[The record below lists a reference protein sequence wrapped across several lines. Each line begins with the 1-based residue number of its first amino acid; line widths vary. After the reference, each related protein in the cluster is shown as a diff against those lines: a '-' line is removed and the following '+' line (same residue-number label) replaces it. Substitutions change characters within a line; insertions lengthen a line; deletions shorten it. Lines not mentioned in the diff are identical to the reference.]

1 MAPQCP
7 GLEAAHMSG
16 KPTRVIAAVRISLI
30 LFAAAALL
38 FCLARP
44 SRILA
49 AEPQT
54 AAKNPA
60 SAAGAQAN
68 SPAAAAE
75 PQQVPPARS
84 QDQNAGRNPYR
95 PAAVL
100 SAADV
105 VFPFKTTADANVIF
119 SVSVGPGGQ
128 AEKITVLQDVPPFTA
143 AAQESLKNWKF
154 SAASFEDRPEGSD
167 IPVAFVFRHAVY
179 IANPPLFTPT
189 VPAKES
195 GRGFVPPGIVSMAY
209 AGYPASTIAFGAV
222 VVQVNIKADGSIGG
236 ISVARD
242 LAGGFGPLAVDAAK
256 HWKFQAASRDGRPV
270 PGKVAI
276 AFVFSSRSL
285 NPF

>member
-1 MAPQCP
+1 
-7 GLEAAHMSG
+7 MSG
-16 KPTRVIAAVRISLI
+16 KPMRMIAAARLPLI
-30 LFAAAALL
+30 LFAAAAFL

-44 SRILA
+44 SRIFA

-54 AAKNPA
+54 AAQNP
-60 SAAGAQAN
+60 SGAGAQA
-68 SPAAAAE
+68 SPPAADE
-75 PQQVPPARS
+75 PQTVPPARS
-84 QDQNAGRNPYR
+84 QDQNAARNPYR

-105 VFPFKTTADANVIF
+105 VFPFKTTADAAVIF

-128 AEKITVLQDVPPFTA
+128 AGKITVLQDVPPFTA
-143 AAQESLKNWKF
+143 AAEESLKSWKF
-154 SAASFEDRPEGSD
+154 SAASFEGRAEDSE

-179 IANPPLFTPT
+179 IANPPLFTPAI
-189 VPAKES
+189 PAKES
-195 GRGFVPPGIVSMAY
+195 GRSFVPAGIVSIAY

-222 VVQVNIKADGSIGG
+222 VVQANVKPDGSIGAVS
-236 ISVARD
+236 IARD

>member
-1 MAPQCP
+1 MRMT
-7 GLEAAHMSG
+7 AAA
-16 KPTRVIAAVRISLI
+16 KLPLI

-44 SRILA
+44 SRIF
-49 AEPQT
+49 
-54 AAKNPA
+54 AAKPQ
-60 SAAGAQAN
+60 AGAQNPAPGTGARP
-68 SPAAAAE
+68 SPPAAAE
-75 PQQVPPARS
+75 PQPVPPARS
-84 QDQNAGRNPYR
+84 QDQKAGRNPYR

-105 VFPFKTTADANVIF
+105 MFPFKTPADATVIF
-119 SVSVGPGGQ
+119 SVSVGSGGQ
-128 AEKITVLQDVPPFTA
+128 AGKIAVLQEVPPFTA
-143 AAQESLKNWKF
+143 AAEESLKSWKF
-154 SAASFEDRPEGSD
+154 SAASFEGRPEDSE

-179 IANPPLFTPT
+179 IASPPLFTPAI
-189 VPAKES
+189 PSKES
-195 GRGFVPPGIVSMAY
+195 ARSFVPPGILAIAY

-222 VVQVNIKADGSIGG
+222 VVQANVKPDGSIGG
-236 ISVARD
+236 IRIARD